1 MSVLVWILAALAVG
15 VAGLWAWAASDARA
29 DARAMDGL
37 RALQPADPPRFDPAM
52 VADLPD
58 PARRYLTYTIAP
70 GTPLTPVAEIEMRG
84 SLGLGDKAAPNYAP
98 MRAVQVLAPP
108 HGFVWR
114 VRTGRL
120 PVVVTGSDGLDGG
133 QSWSRFRLFGL
144 VPVARAG
151 GGRDHARAAFGRVV
165 AEAVFWTPA
174 ALLPSESVTWEPVN
188 AETAR
193 AVMTRGKLGQAVEVT
208 VNPDGQ
214 PTRVRI
220 QRWTDANP
228 DRTYRLQPFGGE
240 LSGFRDFDGFRL
252 PTRVD
257 GGNFFG
263 TPQYFPFFRAEVE
276 AIRFPPPR

>member
-1 MSVLVWILAALAVG
+1 MNVLVWILAVLAAFL
-15 VAGLWAWAASDARA
+15 AGLWAWAVA
-29 DARAMDGL
+29 DARSDAIALARL
-37 RALQPADPPRFDPAM
+37 RALQPPDPPRFDPAM

-70 GTPLTPVAEIEMRG
+70 GTPLTPVAEIEMGG
-84 SLGLGDKAAPNYAP
+84 SLGLGEKAAPNYAP
-98 MRAVQVLAPP
+98 MRAVQVLAAP

-120 PVVVTGSDGLDGG
+120 PVIVTGSDGLEGG

-144 VPVARAG
+144 IPVARAG
-151 GGRDHARAAFGRVV
+151 GGRDHARSAFGRVV

-174 ALLPSESVTWEPVN
+174 ALMPSDSVRWEPMN
-188 AETAR
+188 TETAR
-193 AVMTRGKLGQAVEVT
+193 AVMTRGKLTQAVEVT

-220 QRWTDANP
+220 QRWTNANP
-228 DRTYRLQPFGGE
+228 DKTFRLQPFGGE
-240 LSGFRDFDGFRL
+240 LSGFRDFDGYRL

-263 TPQYFPFFRAEVE
+263 TPQYFPFFRAEVT
-276 AIRFPPPR
+276 AIRHVPQR